1 MNIIEVN
8 SEVRKKIKK
17 LSWMFFDV
25 DGILTDGSLFFSD
38 QGETFKKFNVLD
50 GHGIKQLFNCGINVG
65 LISSRDHLA
74 TRIRAKEL
82 GISVMMLKVE
92 SKLSAFQKWSR
103 AYDVSPDQCGHM
115 GDDIP
120 DLELFKKVG
129 FSATV
134 PNACEEIKDVA
145 DFITKKQGGN
155 GAVREICDLIIKI
168 NE

>member
-1 MNIIEVN
+1 MTTININ
-8 SEVRKKIKK
+8 LKVRKKIKK

-25 DGILTDGSLFFSD
+25 DGILTDGSLFFSEK
-38 QGETFKKFNVLD
+38 GESLKKFNVLD

-74 TRIRAKEL
+74 TRTRAREL

-129 FSATV
+129 FSASV
-134 PNACEEIKDVA
+134 PNACQEIKDAA
-145 DFITKKQGGN
+145 DLITTKHGGD
-155 GAVREICDLIIKI
+155 GAVREICDIIIKI

>member
-1 MNIIEVN
+1 MSATNLSQI
-8 SEVRKKIKK
+8 VRQKIKN

-38 QGETFKKFNVLD
+38 KGETLKKFNVLD
-50 GHGIKQLFNCGINVG
+50 GHGIKQLFNYGIDVG

-74 TRIRAKEL
+74 TRLRAQEL
-82 GISVMMLKVE
+82 GISVLMLQVE
-92 SKLSAFQKWSR
+92 SKLDAFEEWLK
-103 AYDVSPDQCGHM
+103 DVNVDPARCGHM

-120 DLELFKKVG
+120 DLELFEKVG

-134 PNACEEIKDVA
+134 PNACEEIKNAA
-145 DFITKKQGGN
+145 DFITVKQGGN
-155 GAVREICDLIIKI
+155 GAVREICDLIIKV

>member
-1 MNIIEVN
+1 MNTINVN
-8 SEVRKKIKK
+8 AVVRKKIKK

-25 DGILTDGSLFFSD
+25 DGILTDGSLFFSES
-38 QGETFKKFNVLD
+38 GESLKKFNVLD
-50 GHGIKQLFNCGINVG
+50 GHGIKQLFNYGINVG

-74 TRIRAKEL
+74 TRLRAKEL
-82 GISVMMLKVE
+82 GISVLMLKVQ
-92 SKLSAFQKWSR
+92 SKLNAFEKWSKNI
-103 AYDVSPDQCGHM
+103 DVDPARCGHM

-134 PNACEEIKDVA
+134 PNACEEIKSVA
-145 DFITKKQGGN
+145 DLVTTKLGGN
-155 GAVREICDLIIKI
+155 GAVREICDLIIKV